1 MANVIIKDEA
11 RRAHEAHVL
20 GAFKGGGPVSSGDR
34 EFVEL
39 LNGYFCEFVRVIS
52 PVSLARPFSAL

>member
-34 EFVEL
+34 EAAECIAARSREAYAEL
-39 LNGYFCEFVRVIS
+39 KRMEEKRK
-52 PVSLARPFSAL
+52 